1 MAVRSGSCQLSD
13 PVLGPLYCLKS
24 SANQKPEAN
33 IAWQNAKSERIQCSL
48 FQTDH
53 DRPLL
58 PSMSLRTSRSANE
71 VGYSRLPLTVGRLPQ
86 DGPPHRNGELH
97 CKNQQEE
104 TTRLHWTLR
113 KCTWGSRNIIQHAK
127 LSCENT
133 TFSCGKGRSV
143 KQTCQVN

>member
-33 IAWQNAKSERIQCSL
+33 IAWQNAKSERMQCSL

-104 TTRLHWTLR
+104 TKTTLNIEEVHLGLEKYHPAR
-113 KCTWGSRNIIQHAK
+113 KAQ
-127 LSCENT
+127 L
-133 TFSCGKGRSV
+133 
-143 KQTCQVN
+143 